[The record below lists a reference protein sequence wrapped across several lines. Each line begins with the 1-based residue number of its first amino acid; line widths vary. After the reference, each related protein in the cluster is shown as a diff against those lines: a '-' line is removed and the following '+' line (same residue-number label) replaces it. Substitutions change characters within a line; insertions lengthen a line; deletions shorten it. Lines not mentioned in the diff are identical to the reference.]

1 MKREGSRLIGELLS
15 DFVRSE
21 GLEPGLL
28 RMRIF
33 QTWDLIVGETYAK
46 ATVSKFY
53 RDGILYCTISSSTVR
68 TQMYFQK
75 GYFMEQ
81 INKALNAQYITEIVL
96 K

>member
-75 GYFMEQ
+75 RYFMEQ